1 LTPDCRSSHGRSLIE
16 MIRDI
21 GFIVAME
28 VSSCGLQ
35 FTPS

>member
-1 LTPDCRSSHGRSLIE
+1 

-28 VSSCGLQ
+28 VSSSGVQ
-35 FTPS
+35 FDVFVERRKTRVAGHIKDM

>member
-1 LTPDCRSSHGRSLIE
+1 

-28 VSSCGLQ
+28 VSSSGLQ
-35 FTPS
+35 FHVFVGRRETRGHIKDM